1 MRNEINSKIAVV
13 ISREG
18 MGDAPAELSLKLVKT
33 YPELLAEEKKIPAY
47 ICLYGNGVKL
57 ICKGSPV
64 IDQFKQLEN
73 EGSKIVICKTCLIF
87 NELLD
92 KTEAGT
98 IGTMA
103 DIIDIQHNCTKIINL

>member
-33 YPELLAEEKKIPAY
+33 YLELLAEEKKIPAY

-57 ICKGSPV
+57 ICNGSPV

-73 EGSKIVICKTCLIF
+73 EGSKIVICKTCLSF

>member
-18 MGDAPAELSLKLVKT
+18 MGEAPAELSLTLIKNYLALLVQ
-33 YPELLAEEKKIPAY
+33 EGKIPAY

-57 ICKGSPV
+57 ICEGSSV
-64 IDQFKQLEN
+64 IQEFKAIEQK
-73 EGSKIVICKTCLIF
+73 GSKIIICKTCLIF
-87 NELLD
+87 NNLLE